1 MCLKARCN
9 PKVPRTRS
17 CNVFMLLAVVCL
29 MFCARPG
36 WAHKVSIFA
45 WVEGDTVHTQSKFS
59 GGKRPKN
66 STVVVY
72 DMDGN
77 QLLEGKTN
85 ENGEFSFKVPQK
97 TALKVA
103 LKASMG
109 HLAEW
114 TIPAEEITGAPESTE
129 TSSSE
134 IVVETATPEAAP
146 VTDIKGP
153 AEVQGA
159 TSTGLSRREIQELI
173 DKSLDKK
180 LTPIVNMLADSL
192 DRGPRISEVI
202 GGIGYIFGLV
212 GVALYFAARGKRK

>member
-1 MCLKARCN
+1 MCLKAQCN
-9 PKVPRTRS
+9 SKVARTRS
-17 CNVFMLLAVVCL
+17 CNVFMLLAVFCL
-29 MFCARPG
+29 MFCAGPG
-36 WAHKVSIFA
+36 WAHKVTIFA

-59 GGKRPKN
+59 GGKRPKD

-85 ENGEFSFKVPQK
+85 ENGEFSFKVPQR

-114 TIPAEEITGAPESTE
+114 TIPAEEITGVLESTE
-129 TSSSE
+129 TSAPE
-134 IVVETATPEAAP
+134 IDVETATPEAAP
-146 VTDIKGP
+146 VTDIKGT
-153 AEVQGA
+153 AEVQVP

-192 DRGPRISEVI
+192 DRGPGISEVI
-202 GGIGYIFGLV
+202 GGIGYILGLV